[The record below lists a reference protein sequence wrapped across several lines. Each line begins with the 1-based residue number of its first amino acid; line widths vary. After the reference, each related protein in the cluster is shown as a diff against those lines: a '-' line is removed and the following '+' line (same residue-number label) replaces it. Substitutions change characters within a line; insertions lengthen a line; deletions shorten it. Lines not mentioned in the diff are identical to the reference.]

1 MTEIDRFQYPMNF
14 PWLMGVYL
22 GVNAIPDA
30 YALVDGPD
38 CTLYKAHFIHGRHDW
53 NSTLL
58 DVNGRHRIAFTN
70 VCARGVVKDH
80 DDIVARYLRAL
91 DALPE
96 AGLLFATALPMCS
109 ITGADYG
116 RIIRNHRSILRK
128 TAIAVLPGSLLGD
141 WLDGYESVL
150 LALARGLGLR
160 RGRKRRG
167 TAAVVGYLMDRNE
180 ADHLANLSEIR
191 RMLAAIGLDLVSV
204 WLGGEPAESL
214 RRAGEAEFVISLP
227 YGRRAARTL
236 ARATGARLIEADLPF
251 GLPKTGSFV
260 RRVAKAS
267 GRSREAE
274 SFLAAELGRV
284 VPRLQWILPHLFLH
298 RRVAFVGDPHLL
310 DGFCDI
316 ADDCGM
322 TLTGAI
328 VTGRAAHGG
337 GREGLTVLHEPPGE
351 AAEVLRL
358 LESAEIIVGSRAW
371 RSMLA
376 TAGPHWTYSSLV
388 EFGFPSYE
396 HHALIERPF
405 LGCNGVLALV
415 ERMADCLYRRQTNR
429 QDQRGGSMRP
439 TRGPNR
445 RPHRQ
450 SGNSP

>member
-1 MTEIDRFQYPMNF
+1 MKGRTPRTDLDPFRHPLNF

-22 GVNAIPDA
+22 GVNAIRDA

-53 NSTLL
+53 SSTLL
-58 DVNGRHRIAFTN
+58 DVGGHHRIAFTN
-70 VCARGVVKDH
+70 VCAQGVVKEH
-80 DDIVARYLRAL
+80 DAIVARHLRAL
-91 DALPE
+91 DALPG

-109 ITGADYG
+109 ITGTDYG
-116 RIIRNHRSILRK
+116 RIIRHHRSLLHK

-160 RGRKRRG
+160 RGRRRRG

-191 RMLAAIGLDLVSV
+191 RMLAAAGLELVSV
-204 WLGGEPAESL
+204 WLGGEPADSL
-214 RRAGEAEFVISLP
+214 RRAADAEFIVSLP
-227 YGRRAARTL
+227 YGRRAARAV

-251 GLPKTGSFV
+251 GLPRTQAFV
-260 RRVAKAS
+260 RRLAQAT
-267 GRSREAE
+267 GRTREAE
-274 SFLAAELGRV
+274 AFLAAELERA

-298 RRVAFVGDPHLL
+298 RRVAFVGDPYLL

-322 TLTGAI
+322 ILTGAI

-337 GREGLTVLHEPPGE
+337 GRPGLTVLHAPPAE
-351 AAEVLRL
+351 AAEALGVL
-358 LESAEIIVGSRAW
+358 EPAELIVGSRAW
-371 RSMLA
+371 RSMLVL
-376 TAGPHWTYSSLV
+376 AGPHPIYSSLV
-388 EFGFPSYE
+388 ELGFPSYE
-396 HHALIERPF
+396 HHALFERPF

-415 ERMADCLYRRQTNR
+415 ERMADCLYGRRSQ
-429 QDQRGGSMRP
+429 P
-439 TRGPNR
+439 
-445 RPHRQ
+445 
-450 SGNSP
+450 